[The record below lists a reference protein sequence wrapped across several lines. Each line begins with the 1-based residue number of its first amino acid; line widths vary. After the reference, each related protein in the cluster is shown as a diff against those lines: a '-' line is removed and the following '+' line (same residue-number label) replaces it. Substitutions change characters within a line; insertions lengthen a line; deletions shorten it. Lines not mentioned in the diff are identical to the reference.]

1 MRILVIGSGGRE
13 HALAWKLAQSPRVT
27 DVFVAPGNGGTVGGK
42 MTPVAIAAEDI
53 FSLVAFAQK
62 NAIDLAVVGPEV
74 PLAAGIVDAFQVAGL
89 RAFGPV
95 QAAAQLEASKV
106 FAKQFMV
113 EEGIPTAPG
122 AAFTDYGAALAYLQ
136 QLDGP
141 VVVKADGLAAGK
153 GVLVCETRAE
163 AENALKQ
170 IMVER
175 AFGAAGDKVLI
186 ETRLEGEEASLL
198 AFCDGATVVPMLP
211 ARDYKRALDGDH
223 GLNTGGMGGYCPS
236 PYLTPELV
244 NEVTRRVLQPAVD
257 GMRRRG
263 TPYVGVLY
271 AGLMLTAA
279 GPRVLEFNCRF
290 GDPETQLLM
299 PLLDTDLVDIMLA
312 CIEGRLASVPIA
324 WKPLV
329 SVGVVLASGGYPGDY
344 EKGKRISESANRRMA
359 NGESVNQR
367 IGESANRRMAN
378 GESVNQRIGESA
390 NRGGNVILFHAG
402 TKLENEALVT
412 SGGRVLA
419 VVATAPTL
427 PEARERAYEGVKHVY
442 FEGMHYRT
450 DIAANVRMCESANQ
464 RIGKSANPPLSSSP
478 SLPLSS
484 PLSTVYRLPSAPS
497 AYAAS
502 GVDIDA
508 KMGAFRRMRAA
519 VESTYTAAV
528 LGGIGAFG
536 GQIALDDVCLHDAVL
551 VASTDGVGTKT
562 MIAAALGRYDTVG
575 HDIVNHCVNDVLV
588 QGARPLFFL
597 DYIASGK
604 LDPDAIVA
612 LVSGC
617 AAACRA
623 VGCVLIGGETAEM
636 PGVYQPGAFDLVGT
650 LVGWAPRA
658 HLIDGRDVRP
668 GDICLGLPSSGLHT
682 NGYSLARRVLGDL
695 GWETVLP
702 ELGCSVGEALLA
714 PHRAYLAEFDA
725 LVNAGVRVK
734 AMAHIT
740 GGGFPDNLPR
750 VLPEGVG
757 VTLDRSAWKVPPI
770 FHLIQQRG
778 QVSDDEMY
786 RVFNMG
792 IGMVVI
798 VAPEDVDVALAAVP
812 GVTVIGETIAWDES
826 EARVQLS

>member
-42 MTPVAIAAEDI
+42 LANVPVAADDI
-53 FSLVAFAQK
+53 FELVAFAQK
-62 NAIDLAVVGPEV
+62 NAIDLAVVGPEA
-74 PLAAGIVDAFQVAGL
+74 PLVAGLVDAFQIAGV
-89 RAFGPV
+89 RAFGPS
-95 QAAAQLEASKV
+95 AAAARLEGSKV

-122 AAFTDYGAALAYLQ
+122 AAFTDYDAALAYLRQ
-136 QLDGP
+136 FDGP

-153 GVLVCETRAE
+153 GVLVCDTRAE
-163 AENALKQ
+163 AEAALKQ
-170 IMVER
+170 IMVDR

-186 ETRLEGEEASLL
+186 ETRLDGEEASLL
-198 AFCDGATVVPMLP
+198 AFCDGTTVVPMLP
-211 ARDYKRALDGDH
+211 ARDYKRALDGDG

-236 PYLTPELV
+236 PHLTPELV

-257 GMRRRG
+257 GMARRG

-271 AGLMLTAA
+271 AGLMLTEA

-324 WKPLV
+324 WKPLA

-344 EKGKRISESANRRMA
+344 EKGKRISESANQRMA
-359 NGESVNQR
+359 NGEWR
-367 IGESANRRMAN
+367 MANGKWQMAN
-378 GESVNQRIGESA
+378 GESANQRISESSLSTA
-390 NRGGNVILFHAG
+390 YRLLSTEIFHAG
-402 TKLENEALVT
+402 TKLQDGELVT

-419 VVATAPTL
+419 IVATAPTL
-427 PEARERAYEGVKHVY
+427 AEARERAYEAVTHVS

-450 DIAANVRMCESANQ
+450 DIAANVQITELLNAQNITSNQ
-464 RIGKSANPPLSSSP
+464 QPATSFQNPKLEI
-478 SLPLSS
+478 LN
-484 PLSTVYRLPSAPS
+484 

-502 GVDIDA
+502 GVNIDA
-508 KMGAFRRMRAA
+508 KMAAFQRMRAA

-562 MIAAALGRYDTVG
+562 MIAEAMGRYDTVG

-604 LDPDAIVA
+604 LEPDVIVSV
-612 LVSGC
+612 VSGC
-617 AAACRA
+617 AEACRA

-636 PGVYQPGAFDLVGT
+636 PGVYKPGAFDLVGT
-650 LVGWAPRA
+650 LVGWAPREA
-658 HLIDGRDVRP
+658 LIDGRDVRP
-668 GDICLGLPSSGLHT
+668 GDVCLGLPSSGLHT
-682 NGYSLARRVLGDL
+682 NGYSLARRVLGEL

-702 ELGCSVGEALLA
+702 ELGCSVGEALLT

-725 LVNAGVRVK
+725 LINAGVRIK
-734 AMAHIT
+734 AMVHIT

-757 VTLDRSAWKVPPI
+757 VRIDRSAWQVPPI
-770 FHLIQQRG
+770 FRLIQQRG

-798 VAPEDVDVALAAVP
+798 VAPEDVDAALAAVP
-812 GVTVIGETIAWDES
+812 EALVIGETTTWDS
-826 EARVQLS
+826 QGARVRLS

>member
-13 HALAWKLAQSPRVT
+13 HALAWKLAQSPQVT

-42 MTPVAIAAEDI
+42 LANVPVAAEDI
-53 FSLVAFAQK
+53 LELVAFAQK
-62 NAIDLAVVGPEV
+62 NAIGLAVVGPEV
-74 PLAAGIVDAFQVAGL
+74 PLVAGIVDAFRIAGIP
-89 RAFGPV
+89 AFGPT
-95 QAAAQLEASKV
+95 QAAAQLEGSKA
-106 FAKQFMV
+106 FAKQFMI
-113 EEGIPTAPG
+113 EEGIPTAP
-122 AAFTDYGAALAYLQ
+122 ASVFAEYDAALAYLR

-153 GVLVCETRAE
+153 GVLVCNTREEAE
-163 AENALKQ
+163 AALKQ

-175 AFGAAGDKVLI
+175 AFGAAGDRVLI
-186 ETRLEGEEASLL
+186 ETRLAGEEASLL
-198 AFCDGATVVPMLP
+198 AFCDGTTVVPMLP
-211 ARDYKRALDGDH
+211 ARDYKRALDGDG

-244 NEVTRRVLQPAVD
+244 DEVTRRVLQPAVD

-271 AGLMLTAA
+271 AGLMLTES

-299 PLLDTDLVDIMLA
+299 PLLDTDLVDIMFA

-324 WKPLV
+324 WKPLT
-329 SVGVVLASGGYPGDY
+329 SVAVVLASGGYPGDY
-344 EKGKRISESANRRMA
+344 EKGKRIKESANRRI
-359 NGESVNQR
+359 GELANQR
-367 IGESANRRMAN
+367 VSPSLSTVYRLPSTE
-378 GESVNQRIGESA
+378 V
-390 NRGGNVILFHAG
+390 FHAG
-402 TKLENEALVT
+402 TKLQDGQLVT

-419 VVATAPTL
+419 VVATAPNL
-427 PEARERAYEGVKHVY
+427 IEARDRAYEAVSHIH

-450 DIAANVRMCESANQ
+450 DIAANVRVSESANQ
-464 RIGKSANPPLSSSP
+464 QIGR
-478 SLPLSS
+478 S
-484 PLSTVYRLPSAPS
+484 PLSPFPSPFTVYRLPSTDS

-508 KMGAFRRMRAA
+508 KMAAFRRMRAA
-519 VESTYTAAV
+519 VESTYTPAV

-536 GQIALDDVCLHDAVL
+536 GQIALDEVCLHDAVL

-562 MIAAALGRYDTVG
+562 MIAAAMGRYDTVG

-604 LDPDAIVA
+604 LEPDVIVSV
-612 LVSGC
+612 VSGC
-617 AAACRA
+617 AEACRA

-636 PGVYQPGAFDLVGT
+636 PGVYKPGSFDLVGT
-650 LVGWAPRA
+650 LVGWAPREE
-658 HLIDGRDVRP
+658 LIDGRDVRP
-668 GDICLGLPSSGLHT
+668 GDVCLGLPSSGLHT

-702 ELGCSVGEALLA
+702 ELGRSVGEALLA

-725 LVNAGVRVK
+725 LVSAGVRIK

-750 VLPEGVG
+750 VLPDGVG
-757 VTLDRSAWKVPPI
+757 VTLDRAAWTVPTI
-770 FHLIQQRG
+770 FRLIQQRG

-798 VAPEDVDVALAAVP
+798 VAPEDVDAALAAVP
-812 GVTVIGETIAWDES
+812 EALVIGETTAWDGQG
-826 EARVQLS
+826 ARVRL

>member
-13 HALAWKLAQSPRVT
+13 HALAWKLAQSPQVT
-27 DVFVAPGNGGTVGGK
+27 AEPGSAVFVAPGNGGTVGGK
-42 MTPVAIAAEDI
+42 LANVPVAADDI
-53 FSLVAFAQK
+53 FELVAFAQK

-89 RAFGPV
+89 RAFGPT
-95 QAAAQLEASKV
+95 QAAARLEASKV
-106 FAKQFMV
+106 FAKQFMI
-113 EEGIPTAPG
+113 EEGIPTAP
-122 AAFTDYGAALAYLQ
+122 AAIFTDYDAALAYLR
-136 QLDGP
+136 QLDEP

-153 GVLVCETRAE
+153 GVLVCDTRAE
-163 AENALKQ
+163 AEAALKQ
-170 IMVER
+170 IMVDR

-186 ETRLEGEEASLL
+186 EARLDGEEASLL
-198 AFCDGATVVPMLP
+198 AFCDGTTVTPMLP
-211 ARDYKRALDGDH
+211 ARDYKRALDGDG

-236 PYLTPELV
+236 PHLTPELV
-244 NEVTRRVLQPAVD
+244 DEVTRRVLQPAVD

-271 AGLMLTAA
+271 AGLMLTGA

-312 CIEGRLASVPIA
+312 CIEGRLRDISIT
-324 WKPLV
+324 WKPLT

-344 EKGKRISESANRRMA
+344 AKGKRISESAD
-359 NGESVNQR
+359 QR
-367 IGESANRRMAN
+367 ISED
-378 GESVNQRIGESA
+378 
-390 NRGGNVILFHAG
+390 VIVFHAG
-402 TKLENEALVT
+402 TQVKEDRLVT

-427 PEARERAYEGVKHVY
+427 VEARERAYEGVKQVH

-450 DIAANVRMCESANQ
+450 DIAANVQVS
-464 RIGKSANPPLSSSP
+464 SSSP
-478 SLPLSS
+478 P
-484 PLSTVYRLPSAPS
+484 STVYRLPSTVS
-497 AYAAS
+497 TYAAS

-508 KMGAFRRMRAA
+508 KMTAFQRMRAA
-519 VESTYTAAV
+519 VESTYTSAV
-528 LGGIGAFG
+528 LGGAGAFG

-562 MIAAALGRYDTVG
+562 MIAEVMGRYDTVG

-604 LDPDAIVA
+604 LEPDVIVSV
-612 LVSGC
+612 VSGC
-617 AAACRA
+617 AEACRA

-636 PGVYQPGAFDLVGT
+636 PGVYKPGSFDLVGT
-650 LVGWAPRA
+650 LVGWAPREE
-658 HLIDGRDVRP
+658 LIDGRDVRS
-668 GDICLGLPSSGLHT
+668 GDVCLGLPSSGLHT

-725 LVNAGVRVK
+725 LVSAGVRVK

-740 GGGFPDNLPR
+740 GGGFLDNLPR
-750 VLPEGVG
+750 VLPDGVG
-757 VTLDRSAWKVPPI
+757 VTLDRSVWHVPPI
-770 FHLIQQRG
+770 FRLIQQRG
-778 QVSDDEMY
+778 QVIDDEMH

-798 VAPEDVDVALAAVP
+798 VAPGDVDAALAAVP
-812 GVTVIGETIAWDES
+812 EAVIIGETEPWDGLGT
-826 EARVQLS
+826 RVRL